1 MSQDEMKLEKNPH
14 HIQLTSGDI
23 APLWGGYLSDSMVNC
38 VLKHFL
44 HTVED
49 GDVKPIIEYAL
60 GLTTEHMEFSNKLF
74 KDEKFPIPLAF
85 TEKDVNL
92 NAPRLFSDGFMLLY
106 LRHMGIAGTVS
117 YGMAL
122 ASSSRQDIRA
132 FFHHNLK
139 TAAELLEKST
149 AILQS
154 KGMLSRS
161 PFIPYPDSVENVHKE
176 SWLNGLLGDRR
187 PLNAAEISNLY
198 LNIMKNSIGQA
209 LMLGFSQ
216 VAKTKEVIEYIVRGR
231 DISSKHVEVFSALLR
246 DDQLPAPTTW
256 ETEISNSKESPFSDK
271 LMLYHTVFLSA
282 IGIGNYGASLAASMR
297 RDLTTVYIRLT
308 SEIGTYADDGA
319 ELMIKNGWMEKMPGT
334 IERNALLSL

>member
-1 MSQDEMKLEKNPH
+1 MSQDEH

-92 NAPRLFSDGFMLLY
+92 NARRLFSDGYMLLY
-106 LRHMGIAGTVS
+106 LRHMGIAGIVS

-122 ASSSRQDIRA
+122 GSCSRQDLRA

-139 TAAELLEKST
+139 TAAELLEKAT

-154 KGMLSRS
+154 KGILPRS
-161 PFIPYPDSVENVHKE
+161 PFIPYPDSVEYVHKE

-187 PLNAAEISNLY
+187 PLNAVEISNLY
-198 LNIMKNSIGQA
+198 MNIMKNSIGQA

-231 DISSKHVEVFSALLR
+231 DISSKHVEIFSALLR

-271 LMLYHTVFLSA
+271 LMLYHTVFLAA
-282 IGIGNYGASLAASMR
+282 IGMGNYGASSAASMR
-297 RDLTTVYIRLT
+297 RDLITVYIRLT
-308 SEIGTYADDGA
+308 AEIGTYADDGA
-319 ELMIKNGWMEKMPGT
+319 ELMIKNGWMEKIPGA

>member
-1 MSQDEMKLEKNPH
+1 MSQDERNLEKKSD

-23 APLWGGYLSDSMVNC
+23 APLWGGCFSDSMVNC

-44 HTVED
+44 NTVED
-49 GDVKPIIEYAL
+49 NEVRPIIEFAL
-60 GLTTEHMEFSNKLF
+60 GLTIEHLEFTNKLF
-74 KDEKFPIPLAF
+74 KEEEFPTPLAF

-92 NAPRLFSDGFMLLY
+92 NAPRLFSDGYMLLY

-132 FFHHNLK
+132 FHNQNLK

-154 KGMLSRS
+154 KGILTRS
-161 PFIPYPDSVENVHKE
+161 PFIPYPDSVEFVHKE
-176 SWLNGLLGDRR
+176 SWLNGLFGDRR
-187 PLNAAEISNLY
+187 PLNAVEITNLY

-209 LMLGFSQ
+209 LMLAFSQ
-216 VAKTKEVIEYIVRGR
+216 VAENKDVIAYIVRGR

-256 ETEISNSKESPFSDK
+256 ETEVSNSKVSHFPIS
-271 LMLYHTVFLSA
+271 
-282 IGIGNYGASLAASMR
+282 
-297 RDLTTVYIRLT
+297 
-308 SEIGTYADDGA
+308 
-319 ELMIKNGWMEKMPGT
+319 
-334 IERNALLSL
+334 

>member
-1 MSQDEMKLEKNPH
+1 MSQDEL

-44 HTVED
+44 QTVED
-49 GDVKPIIEYAL
+49 DEVKPVIEFAL
-60 GLTTEHMEFSNKLF
+60 GLTIEHMEFTNKLF
-74 KDEKFPIPLAF
+74 KVEQFPIPLAF
-85 TEKDVNL
+85 TDKDVNL
-92 NAPRLFSDGFMLLY
+92 NAPRLFSDVYMLLY
-106 LRHMGIAGTVS
+106 LRHMGIAGTVT

-132 FFHHNLK
+132 FFQNNLK
-139 TAAELLEKST
+139 TTAELLERST

-154 KGMLSRS
+154 KGIFLRS
-161 PFIPYPDSVENVHKE
+161 PFIPYPDSVEYVHKE

-187 PLNAAEISNLY
+187 PLIAAEITNIY
-198 LNIMKNSIGQA
+198 LNIMKNSIGKA

-282 IGIGNYGASLAASMR
+282 LGIGNYGASLAASMK
-297 RDLTTVYIRLT
+297 RDLITVYLRLVG
-308 SEIGTYADDGA
+308 EIGTYADDGA
-319 ELMIKNGWMEKMPGT
+319 ELMIKNEWMEKMPGA

>member
-1 MSQDEMKLEKNPH
+1 M
-14 HIQLTSGDI
+14 QLTSGDI
-23 APLWGGYLSDSMVNC
+23 APLWGGYFSDSMVNC

-49 GDVKPIIEYAL
+49 NEIKPIIEFAL
-60 GLTTEHMEFSNKLF
+60 GLTIEHLEFTNKLF
-74 KDEKFPIPLAF
+74 KEEEFPIPLAF

-92 NAPRLFSDGFMLLY
+92 NAPRLFSDGYMLFY

-122 ASSSRQDIRA
+122 ASSSRQDIHA
-132 FFHHNLK
+132 FYNQNLK
-139 TAAELLEKST
+139 TAAQLLEKST

-154 KGMLSRS
+154 KGILTRS
-161 PFIPYPDSVENVHKE
+161 PFIPYPDSVEFVHKE
-176 SWLNGLLGDRR
+176 SWLNGLFGDRR
-187 PLNAAEISNLY
+187 PLNAVEITNLY

-209 LMLGFSQ
+209 LMLAFSQ
-216 VAKTKEVIEYIVRGR
+216 VAENKDVIAYIVRGR

-256 ETEISNSKESPFSDK
+256 ETEVSNSKVSPFSDK
-271 LMLYHTVFLSA
+271 LMLYHTVFLA
-282 IGIGNYGASLAASMR
+282 AVGMGNYGASLAASMR
-297 RDLTTVYIRLT
+297 RDLTAVYLRLT
-308 SEIGTYADDGA
+308 GEIGTYSDDGA
-319 ELMIKNGWMEKMPGT
+319 ELMIKNDWMEKMPGA